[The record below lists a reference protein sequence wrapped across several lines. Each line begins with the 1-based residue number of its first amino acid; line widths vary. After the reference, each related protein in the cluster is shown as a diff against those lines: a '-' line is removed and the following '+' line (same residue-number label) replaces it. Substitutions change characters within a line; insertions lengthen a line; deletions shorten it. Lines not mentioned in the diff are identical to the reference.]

1 MKTDIN
7 IHMFPARHMVR
18 AVRLAVL
25 SLLFWIGLM
34 PASAQ
39 IYSTAQ
45 GGTQYK
51 GTYEEAYGSMNN
63 GYYGSME
70 AQYEYNPYQSN
81 VYTPGSSTPNTGL
94 RKHHL
99 SVYNPWSESYAPMR
113 TKKNSPTGEPG
124 GAIGED
130 NKSENDPE
138 GETGAPDGF
147 ITPSDPGHQSNQSP
161 VGEAWVL
168 LFFAAAAALAVF
180 IRQKREKRHIA
191 IYSETQQPSD
201 KSNMKQHIRKSLF
214 ISIILLAGVSNA
226 WGVNITGGTTLYLKP
241 NSNWT
246 KDGARFAAYLCNG
259 SSSAEWYS
267 MSDCNGDGIYEMTV
281 NDGNNHKNIIFCRMN
296 PNNGTNDWAQKWNQ
310 TGDLTWDGTNNLYT
324 MTTGSWDAG
333 SWSKKSVTWDLAGD
347 MNDWNNTAN
356 QLSGSPLSVSV
367 ILEENTTY
375 EFKLH
380 NSEGCWWGNTGTME
394 RNNCSGWTMTHGL
407 GNCKITTDISGTY
420 KFSFDASTKKLT
432 VTYPEECYLKGE
444 FNYWA
449 NTSSLMNG
457 STTINLAANT
467 TYKFKI
473 HNYGATSESWH
484 GNTGTMT
491 RDNCFG
497 WVMDNAAD
505 CQITTDFAGE
515 YEFTYDRTTQTL
527 SVTYPAAYTITYGV
541 GTNKGTNS
549 VTTNP
554 HITSG
559 DLALANT
566 PITFSKGE
574 TIEGYVWKGWYSKVD
589 GTGTKWGDGTTYTS
603 SNRTGDISVYACYD
617 FKNYN
622 ITYILNGGSGTM
634 NPTTYTL
641 NTSTFNLPTPTKE
654 HYNFAGW
661 FDNANLTG
669 NEIKQITKGSTGD
682 KIFYAKWTPKEY
694 SITYNELHGVAHTNP
709 TKYTIESETI
719 TFSTPTSERTG
730 YSFSHWTPASLAKGS
745 TGNQTVTANWTA
757 NTYTVTFDQQSGTGG
772 TSSVTATY
780 NAAMPSITI
789 PTRTGYTFGGYY
801 TAINGGGTQYYNAN
815 GTSAKNWA
823 IANNTTLYAKW
834 TETKH
839 SITVNANP
847 QSYGK
852 VSTNSVSV
860 GQFTSSANITA
871 TANEGYEFVNWIATD
886 GITINN
892 PNNAT
897 TTITATKAGTLT
909 ANFQALPGK
918 TVYLK
923 PVDYWL
929 DANARFAVYA
939 WNNSGNEWIEMED
952 VGCNREYFVANIP
965 AQFKSFKFVRINPA
979 ATELSFANEVAWNQ
993 TPNLSIP
1000 TDGKNLLIYPR
1011 IYLKPNSNWTADNA
1025 RSSAYFFE
1033 DGKEARWMSMY
1044 KDGDYYYCQVP
1055 GEDHANVIFAR
1066 MNPNTSDNNFND
1078 GVRWNQTANLHIE
1091 GNCYTLSGELNNLSG
1106 SWSTLWTTYSASKYS
1121 VTLNATKNGTT
1132 TATYNSTTTTSKNN
1146 GTATLTNIPLNQN
1159 VTFTFTPAEGYQ
1171 FANAKIT
1178 IGNQELEV
1186 YTSTFTYPICGPA
1199 TVSAH
1204 FVATETRKIYLRPND
1219 DWMKDSPVFATYAF
1233 KEGSDVHQWYIMNT
1247 EDTDYTGA
1255 YSCDI
1260 STTYD
1265 HVHFVRI
1272 NPKGS
1277 NPHNQGINWAN
1288 AWNQTI
1294 ALEIVNDIYNTQN
1307 KKRFE
1312 IIAKNTDPNK
1322 GDLNHY
1328 DGAWEENTPIWGITS
1343 DFDNW
1348 HAEDAVFMGYP
1359 GKLNILLS
1367 AASHEFKLY
1376 NFRHGDYYGNTG
1388 TYQRTNSGQWWT
1400 MDLHNNE
1407 GNNCTVVADID
1418 NEAYLFQLQLIT
1430 ETGTYK
1436 KQISITYPDF
1446 TGGAY
1451 RLAYK
1456 DNTPGSFHPAH
1467 YIKYNASEEVHLD
1480 TISFFIHHDKEPE
1493 IWLQQCTDDIYTQN
1507 PTWKTIAIYPATS
1520 SFPTS
1525 DNPGN
1530 AMLPGKRNS
1539 DATLHIGNGCGITES
1554 GVYNFI
1560 LQQTNNP
1567 DHNAVLNA
1575 TDTHPYKG
1583 DYYIRTDSAE
1593 GGWTNYQEA
1602 SNLMTY
1608 SSYADHNEPFS
1619 YYFCKWIHSDTK
1631 TANKGNV
1638 TYTVA
1643 NDYSRCISD
1652 TLIGDNIIAK
1662 DGVTAGCLPDSANVR
1677 FTWDHETNALAR
1689 AYIRGSGQSSDRF
1702 LVLTGK
1708 DENLKDADG
1717 EVIPEGTG
1725 DLKGILA
1732 NEKLLTDM
1740 GNWIYQV
1747 DVTANRATLIKLTAK
1762 YNDKTQYFKGSEGD
1776 NDDNYASLLS
1786 STAHDSY
1793 KIRIIYDFKTNHLI
1807 TAWLPNEQ
1815 EDIPDDEELGADMMI
1830 IRTNQE
1836 ATQQINFTNN
1846 ATLSDVGIGYA
1857 VMTFTKAHVNGSS
1870 SQYNRALYW
1879 VSFPFDVWLQDV
1891 FGFGEYGQHWIMEYY
1906 DGVSRAANG
1915 LWADS
1920 DTYWKYITN
1929 PNYKLEAGKGYVL
1942 CLNLGKMTASSAV
1955 FENTDEV
1962 SLYFPSASPLQTIT
1976 SEVTAAEV
1984 PAHTCTIE
1992 RDNRN
1997 IYDSNWNL
2005 IGVPGFKDI
2014 HIEGIDGS
2022 AHLQYNDEIDADCVS
2037 FYYAYQPDDNTYTAG
2052 DASRTNNFQIMYSYM
2067 VQFAGTIEWSSPAFK
2082 APSSVAARRTGDMPS
2097 EHTLRLELAQGED
2110 KADQTIIKLQE
2121 QDATADFDMN
2131 IDMTKIKNSGANI
2144 YTLTENTAI
2153 MVAGNALP
2161 MEKTTI
2167 PVGIEV
2173 ANAGTYTLRM
2183 PDGTDGISVT
2193 LIDNQTGIHTDML
2206 LSEYTITLDAGS
2218 HLNRFYIAVDPDR
2231 TATSVENVGEEAKGD
2246 KAKGVEKF
2254 LIDGQLFIRTAEGI
2268 FDAQGRKL

>member
-1 MKTDIN
+1 MKTDII

-81 VYTPGSSTPNTGL
+81 VYKPGSSTPNTGL

-99 SVYNPWSESYAPMR
+99 SVHTPWSDSYAPMR
-113 TKKNSPTGEPG
+113 TKKNSPTG

-161 VGEAWVL
+161 VGEAWIL
-168 LFFAAAAALAVF
+168 LLFAAAAAWVVF
-180 IRQKREKRHIA
+180 RRQQREKKHIA
-191 IYSETQQPSD
+191 IYSEVQQPSD

-226 WGVNITGGTTLYLKP
+226 WAEGVVYFQPTSDWK
-241 NSNWT
+241 
-246 KDGARFAAYLCNG
+246 KDNARFAAYFFKEGGANTW
-259 SSSAEWYS
+259 AS
-267 MSDCNGDGIYEMTV
+267 MSQSSTNGVYKCDIPNGDY
-281 NDGNNHKNIIFCRMN
+281 DKIIFCRMN
-296 PNNGTNDWAQKWNQ
+296 PQNTTNNWDNKWNQ
-310 TGDLTWDGTNNLYT
+310 SANIALQINQLCTQNTGVWD
-324 MTTGSWDAG
+324 SWSG
-333 SWSKKSVTWDLAGD
+333 SWSTVQWYIAGDFTNWNNNKKLMPCDITLTIGEHELKVVSQYDDWFSQNSTMTRANSSRWDMQKSINNNCKLTADIAGSYNFSFDGTKLSVTYPEECFLTGSFNNWD
-347 MNDWNNTAN
+347 NTHSI
-356 QLSGSPLSVSV
+356 LSGSVTIQLRAG
-367 ILEENTTY
+367 THT
-375 EFKLH
+375 FKIH
-380 NSEGCWWGNTGTME
+380 RYDNNKADYWCGNSGTMTRE
-394 RNNCSGWTMTHGL
+394 NCSGWTMYSDESQD
-407 GNCKITTDISGTY
+407 CKIEAD
-420 KFSFDASTKKLT
+420 FD
-432 VTYPEECYLKGE
+432 
-444 FNYWA
+444 
-449 NTSSLMNG
+449 
-457 STTINLAANT
+457 
-467 TYKFKI
+467 
-473 HNYGATSESWH
+473 
-484 GNTGTMT
+484 
-491 RDNCFG
+491 
-497 WVMDNAAD
+497 
-505 CQITTDFAGE
+505 GE
-515 YEFTYDRTTQTL
+515 YTFTYNRSTGLL
-527 SVTYPAAYTITYGV
+527 SVTYPAAYTITYGTHSGV
-541 GTNKGTNS
+541 GTIGAKVNGTAINSGTLHLSNTQIQFTATPGTEHTFTKWVNESGAQLSTNNPYTHTLTADQTVKAVFTINKYALTFGAREGGSVIATANSTTLSSPAKLDYNTTVTLKATANPGYEFINWIDEKGTELSTSATYSHTIKKDQTAIATFRIKSYTINFSAQPGGS
-549 VTTNP
+549 VSANVNETAIASGSSHNHGTQITFTATTDNNYEFIGWKIGSNIVSTATTYT
-554 HITSG
+554 HTLTS
-559 DLALANT
+559 NT
-566 PITFSKGE
+566 TIQATFSKLQTVYFQAVDWWKNDAPRFAAYAYNSADDSKNKWYDLEAVGCSGE
-574 TIEGYVWKGWYSKVD
+574 YFTTTILAIYDKVIFC
-589 GTGTKWGDGTTYTS
+589 
-603 SNRTGDISVYACYD
+603 R
-617 FKNYN
+617 
-622 ITYILNGGSGTM
+622 M
-634 NPTTYTL
+634 NPE
-641 NTSTFNLPTPTKE
+641 TPE
-654 HYNFAGW
+654 N
-661 FDNANLTG
+661 
-669 NEIKQITKGSTGD
+669 
-682 KIFYAKWTPKEY
+682 
-694 SITYNELHGVAHTNP
+694 
-709 TKYTIESETI
+709 
-719 TFSTPTSERTG
+719 
-730 YSFSHWTPASLAKGS
+730 SF
-745 TGNQTVTANWTA
+745 
-757 NTYTVTFDQQSGTGG
+757 
-772 TSSVTATY
+772 
-780 NAAMPSITI
+780 
-789 PTRTGYTFGGYY
+789 
-801 TAINGGGTQYYNAN
+801 
-815 GTSAKNWA
+815 
-823 IANNTTLYAKW
+823 
-834 TETKH
+834 
-839 SITVNANP
+839 
-847 QSYGK
+847 
-852 VSTNSVSV
+852 
-860 GQFTSSANITA
+860 
-871 TANEGYEFVNWIATD
+871 TD
-886 GITINN
+886 GI
-892 PNNAT
+892 
-897 TTITATKAGTLT
+897 
-909 ANFQALPGK
+909 
-918 TVYLK
+918 
-923 PVDYWL
+923 
-929 DANARFAVYA
+929 R
-939 WNNSGNEWIEMED
+939 
-952 VGCNREYFVANIP
+952 
-965 AQFKSFKFVRINPA
+965 
-979 ATELSFANEVAWNQ
+979 WNQ
-993 TPNLSIP
+993 TPNLTVP
-1000 TDGKNLLIYPR
+1000 TDSKNLFTYPR
-1011 IYLKPNSNWTADNA
+1011 IYLKPNSNWTTDNA
-1025 RSSAYFFE
+1025 RFAARFYQSSGSNEEWKDMTDA
-1033 DGKEARWMSMY
+1033 
-1044 KDGDYYYCQVP
+1044 DGDGYYSCETPNGY
-1055 GEDHANVIFAR
+1055 DMVIFCR
-1066 MNPNTSDNNFND
+1066 MNPSTTENNWDNK
-1078 GVRWNQTANLHIE
+1078 WNQTVDLSIQEAHIGSAN
-1091 GNCYTLSGELNNLSG
+1091 CFTLYDDSWNNG
-1106 SWSTLWTTYSASKYS
+1106 SWSTLWTTYSAPEYS
-1121 VTLNATKNGTT
+1121 VTLNATNNGTT
-1132 TATYNSTTTTSKNN
+1132 TATYNSTTTSSKNN

-1159 VTFTFTPAEGYQ
+1159 VTFTFEPAEGYQ

-1219 DWMKDSPVFATYAF
+1219 EWMKYSPVFATYAF

-1277 NPHNQGINWAN
+1277 NTHNQGINWAN

-1312 IIAKNTDPNK
+1312 IIAKNTDSNK

-1343 DFDNW
+1343 DFNNW

-1376 NFRHGDYYGNTG
+1376 NFRHGHYYGNTG

-1400 MDLHNNE
+1400 MDLHNDE

-1430 ETGTYK
+1430 ELGTYK

-1507 PTWKTIAIYPATS
+1507 PTWETIAIYPATS

-1530 AMLPGKRNS
+1530 AMLPGKKQS
-1539 DATLHIGNGCGITES
+1539 DATIHIGEGCGITSS

-1560 LQQTNNP
+1560 LQQTNTGEHTAEL
-1567 DHNAVLNA
+1567 DTRA
-1575 TDTHPYKG
+1575 THLYEG
-1583 DYYIRTDSAE
+1583 NYYIRTDYAE
-1593 GGWTNYQEA
+1593 GGWTNYLEPA
-1602 SNLMTY
+1602 NLMTY
-1608 SSYADHNEPFS
+1608 SSYADHYEPFS
-1619 YYFCKWIHSDTK
+1619 YYFCEWITSPRTKGGSDYSNIAYTI
-1631 TANKGNV
+1631 ANP
-1638 TYTVA
+1638 
-1643 NDYSRCISD
+1643 YSRCISD

-1677 FTWDHETNALAR
+1677 FTWNHETNALAR
-1689 AYIRGSGQSSDRF
+1689 AYLKGSGQASDRF

-1708 DENLKDADG
+1708 DNNLKDANGND
-1717 EVIPEGTG
+1717 I
-1725 DLKGILA
+1725 LKGTDNRTGLLA
-1732 NEKLLTDM
+1732 NEEMLSDA
-1740 GNWIYQV
+1740 GNWIYTV
-1747 DVTANRATLIKLTAK
+1747 DVTANREAAIKLTAK
-1762 YNDKTQYFKGSEGD
+1762 YNDKTQYFKGSESEYT
-1776 NDDNYASLLS
+1776 NLLS

-1793 KIRIIYDFKTNHLI
+1793 KIRIIYDFKINQLI
-1807 TAWLPNEQ
+1807 TAWLPDNSKTY
-1815 EDIPDDEELGADMMI
+1815 EDEALGTNMMI
-1830 IRTNQE
+1830 IRTNHEQ
-1836 ATQQINFTNN
+1836 ATQINFNEN
-1846 ATLSDVGIGYA
+1846 KSLSDVGIGYA
-1857 VMTFTKAHVNGSS
+1857 VMTFTEGHVTGSGTVHDRS
-1870 SQYNRALYW
+1870 LYW
-1879 VSFPFDVWLQDV
+1879 VSFPFDVWLRDV
-1891 FGFGEYGQHWIMEYY
+1891 TGFGEYGTHWIMEYY
-1906 DGVSRAANG
+1906 DGESRAQNG

-1942 CLNLGKMTASSAV
+1942 CLNLGKMATA
-1955 FENTDEV
+1955 FTYTKEV
-1962 SLYFPSASPLQTIT
+1962 SLYFPSVSPLDVIS

-1992 RDNRN
+1992 RDNRK

-2005 IGVPGFKDI
+2005 IGAPGFKDI
-2014 HIEGIDGS
+2014 TNVGVGGS
-2022 AHLQYNDEIDADCVS
+2022 AHEKADPNVSAKCVS
-2037 FYYAYQPDDNTYTAG
+2037 FYYAYQSSDNSYIATAE
-2052 DASRTNNFQIMYSYM
+2052 TNDFQIMHSYM
-2067 VQFAGTIEWSSPAFK
+2067 VQFAGTIEWSSLANPPA
-2082 APSSVAARRTGDMPS
+2082 SVAARRTGEMPS

-2121 QDATADFDMN
+2121 QDATTDFDMN
-2131 IDMTKIKNSGANI
+2131 IDMAKIKNSGANI

-2161 MEKTTI
+2161 MEKVNI

-2173 ANAGTYTLRM
+2173 TESGTYTLRM

-2193 LIDNQTGIHTDML
+2193 LLDNLTGIHTDML
-2206 LSEYTITLDAGS
+2206 LGEYTVTLDAGS

-2246 KAKGVEKF
+2246 KAKGMEKF

-2268 FDAQGRKL
+2268 FDAKGQRL

>member
-51 GTYEEAYGSMNN
+51 GTYEEAYGSMND

-81 VYTPGSSTPNTGL
+81 VYKPGSSTPNTGL

-99 SVYNPWSESYAPMR
+99 SVHTPWSDSYAPMR

-130 NKSENDPE
+130 EESENDPE

-168 LFFAAAAALAVF
+168 LFFAAAAALVVF

-191 IYSETQQPSD
+191 IYSETQQLSD

-226 WGVNITGGTTLYLKP
+226 WGANITGGTTLYLKP

-246 KDGARFAAYLCNG
+246 TDGARFAAYLCNG
-259 SSSAEWYS
+259 SSGAEWYS

-281 NDGNNHKNIIFCRMN
+281 NDGENHKNIIFCRMN

-310 TGDLTWDGTNNLYT
+310 TGDLTWDGTQNLYT
-324 MTTGSWDAG
+324 IKIGSWDAG
-333 SWSKKSVTWDLAGD
+333 SWSQKSVTWDLAGS
-347 MNDWNNTAN
+347 MNEWSNTAN
-356 QLSGSPLSVSV
+356 LLSGSPLSVTV
-367 ILEENTTY
+367 ILAAETTY

-566 PITFSKGE
+566 SITFSKGE

-622 ITYILNGGSGTM
+622 ITYNLNGGSGTM
-634 NPTTYTL
+634 TPTTYTL
-641 NTSTFNLPTPTKE
+641 NTATFNLPTPTKD
-654 HYNFAGW
+654 HYDFAGW
-661 FDNANLTG
+661 YDNANLTG
-669 NEIKQITKGSTGD
+669 NKITQITKGSTGD
-682 KIFYAKWTPKEY
+682 KIFYAKWTPKKY
-694 SITYNELHGVAHTNP
+694 SITYNNTYDVTHSNP
-709 TKYTIESETI
+709 TTYTIETETI
-719 TFSTPTSERTG
+719 TFTNPTTDRTG
-730 YSFSHWTPASLAKGS
+730 YAFTGWSPASIAKGS
-745 TGNQTVTANWTA
+745 TGNKTITANWTPK
-757 NTYTVTFDQQSGTGG
+757 TYTITLDRDPSTDGTA
-772 TSSVTATY
+772 SVTATY
-780 NAAMPSITI
+780 DAAMPAITI

-801 TAINGGGTQYYNAN
+801 TEKNGGGTQYYNAN
-815 GTSAKNWA
+815 GESAKAWS
-823 IANNTTLYAKW
+823 IAANTTLYAKW
-834 TETKH
+834 TAIK
-839 SITVNANP
+839 
-847 QSYGK
+847 Y
-852 VSTNSVSV
+852 
-860 GQFTSSANITA
+860 NITYENLGGA
-871 TANEGYEFVNWIATD
+871 THSNPDKYTIEDAITFSEPSARNGYNFTGWIPASIAKGSTGD
-886 GITINN
+886 KTV
-892 PNNAT
+892 
-897 TTITATKAGTLT
+897 TATWKEKP
-909 ANFQALPGK
+909 AN

-923 PVDYWL
+923 AATWWKDNDARTAIWAWKENSNPAVEGWVDVDY
-929 DANARFAVYA
+929 DDCT
-939 WNNSGNEWIEMED
+939 GNILRAE
-952 VGCNREYFVANIP
+952 IP
-965 AQFKSFKFVRINPA
+965 AKYDRIKFVRLKPSSADGYNGENNGYHWDNEWNS
-979 ATELSFANEVAWNQ
+979 TETLIV
-993 TPNLSIP
+993 P
-1000 TDGKNLLIYPR
+1000 TNNKNLYDMTSTKY
-1011 IYLKPNSNWTADNA
+1011 IYLKPNANWQRDNA
-1025 RSSAYFFE
+1025 KFEAYFS
-1033 DGKEARWMSMY
+1033 GNN
-1044 KDGDYYYCQVP
+1044 
-1055 GEDHANVIFAR
+1055 GEDYVTMTSIGNGIWRCERKNRPNITFNRV
-1066 MNPNTSDNNFND
+1066 NPSNGYDK
-1078 GVRWNQTANLHIE
+1078 WNSTQ
-1091 GNCYTLSGELNNLSG
+1091 TLSIPTTGDMYTIDESAWSNGDG
-1106 SWSTLWTTYSASKYS
+1106 SWSTLLNSDKWTTYTAPKFDI
-1121 VTLNATKNGTT
+1121 TINPCENGTIKVVYDGT
-1132 TATYNSTTTTSKNN
+1132 TYTSGAEDVIIKDVLIHSE
-1146 GTATLTNIPLNQN
+1146 LTI
-1159 VTFTFTPAEGYQ
+1159 TFTPAEGY
-1171 FANAKIT
+1171 
-1178 IGNQELEV
+1178 ELTTPLV
-1186 YTSTFTYPICGPA
+1186 TYADVVADNIYSICGP
-1199 TVSAH
+1199 TVISAE
-1204 FVATETRKIYLRPND
+1204 FVQRGSTKVIYLRPND
-1219 DWMKDSPVFATYAF
+1219 DWLKDDAIFIAHAWN
-1233 KEGSDVHQWYIMNT
+1233 GSSDQHDYLMT
-1247 EDTDYTGA
+1247 TKDTDYTGS
-1255 YSCDI
+1255 YSCTID
-1260 STTYD
+1260 SKYD
-1265 HVHFVRI
+1265 HVLFARI
-1272 NPKGS
+1272 NPEYKT
-1277 NPHNQGINWAN
+1277 NQELKAEWMWNKTIDLQITNDVLEEHGYRFAINSDKMVG
-1288 AWNQTI
+1288 T
-1294 ALEIVNDIYNTQN
+1294 L
-1307 KKRFE
+1307 
-1312 IIAKNTDPNK
+1312 
-1322 GDLNHY
+1322 Y
-1328 DGAWEENTPIWGITS
+1328 DGDWEENTPIWGLTS
-1343 DFDNW
+1343 DFDSW
-1348 HAEDAVFMGYP
+1348 HAEKAVFMGYP
-1359 GKLNILLS
+1359 GKLNITLS
-1367 AASHEFKLY
+1367 AGNHEFKLY
-1376 NFRHGDYYGNTG
+1376 NFRHDDYYGNTG

-1400 MDLHNNE
+1400 MDNNI

-1418 NEAYLFQLQLIT
+1418 NEAYLFQLQLVT

-1446 TGGAY
+1446 SGGAY
-1451 RLAYK
+1451 RLAYR
-1456 DNTPGSFHPAH
+1456 DNTPNSFHPAH
-1467 YIKYNASEEVHLD
+1467 LIRCNTQKDLQLD
-1480 TISFFIHHDKEPE
+1480 TISFFVRHDKEPE
-1493 IWLQQCTDDIYTQN
+1493 ILLQRCSSADVYTQN
-1507 PTWKTIAIYPATS
+1507 PTWETIAIYPATS
-1520 SFPTS
+1520 SFPS
-1525 DNPGN
+1525 GDNPNN
-1530 AMLPGKRNS
+1530 AQLPGKRAS
-1539 DATLHIGNGCGITES
+1539 DATIHIGEGCGVTS
-1554 GVYNFI
+1554 TAVYNFI
-1560 LQQTNNP
+1560 LQQTNTSGHTAAL
-1567 DHNAVLNA
+1567 DTRA
-1575 TDTHPYKG
+1575 THLYEG
-1583 DYYIRTDSAE
+1583 EYYIRTNYAE
-1593 GGWTNYQEA
+1593 GGWANYLEP

-1608 SSYADHNEPFS
+1608 SSYADHYEPFS
-1619 YYFCKWIHSDTK
+1619 YYFCKWITSPKTPDGTDYSDI
-1631 TANKGNV
+1631 

-1643 NDYSRCISD
+1643 NPYSRCISD
-1652 TLIGDNIIAK
+1652 TLIGDGIIAK
-1662 DGVTAGCLPDSANVR
+1662 SGVPAGCLPEDANVR
-1677 FTWDHETNALAR
+1677 FTWNHETNALAR
-1689 AYIRGSGQSSDRF
+1689 AYIKGSGYIKDRF
-1702 LVLTGK
+1702 LVLTGA
-1708 DENLKDADG
+1708 DA
-1717 EVIPEGTG
+1717 
-1725 DLKGILA
+1725 
-1732 NEKLLTDM
+1732 NLTDINGNIFTGQTAEGQDRYNLFDHEVVLDDA
-1740 GNWIYQV
+1740 GNWIYTV
-1747 DVTANRATLIKLTAK
+1747 DVTANREAAIKLTAK
-1762 YNDKTQYFKGSEGD
+1762 YNDKTQYFKGSESEFT
-1776 NDDNYASLLS
+1776 NLLS

-1793 KIRIIYDFKTNHLI
+1793 KIRIIYDFKTNQLI
-1807 TAWLPNEQ
+1807 TAWLPDNSQ
-1815 EDIPDDEELGADMMI
+1815 TYEDEALGTDMMI
-1830 IRTNQE
+1830 IRTNHEQ
-1836 ATQQINFTNN
+1836 ATQINFTNN
-1846 ATLSDVGIGYA
+1846 KSISDVGIGYA
-1857 VMTFTKAHVNGSS
+1857 VMTFTEGHVLGSGT
-1870 SQYNRALYW
+1870 QYARSLYW
-1879 VSFPFDVWLQDV
+1879 VSFPFDVWLRDV
-1891 FGFGEYGQHWIMEYY
+1891 TGFGEYGQHWIMEYY
-1906 DGVSRAANG
+1906 DGASRAQNG

-1942 CLNLGKMTASSAV
+1942 CLNLGKMATA
-1955 FENTDEV
+1955 FTHTDEV
-1962 SLYFPSASPLQTIT
+1962 SLYFPSTSPLQEI
-1976 SEVTAAEV
+1976 SGEVTAAEV

-2014 HIEGIDGS
+2014 TGVGVGGS
-2022 AHLQYNDEIDADCVS
+2022 AHKDADPNVS
-2037 FYYAYQPDDNTYTAG
+2037 EECINFYYKYLAATNKYTAT
-2052 DASRTNNFQIMYSYM
+2052 ANPQTNTFQIMHSYM
-2067 VQFAGTIEWSSPAFK
+2067 VQYAGKILWSSKTFSNPPA
-2082 APSSVAARRTGDMPS
+2082 SVAARRTGEMPS
-2097 EHTLRLELAQGED
+2097 EHALRLELAQGEN

-2206 LSEYTITLDAGS
+2206 LNEYTITLDAGS

-2231 TATSVENVGEEAKGD
+2231 TATSVEEIGEEAKGD

-2254 LIDGQLFIRTAEGI
+2254 LIDGQLFIRTTEGI
-2268 FDAQGRKL
+2268 FDARGQRL